1 MDNAS
6 DQHRHQDRHQGDEYR
21 RIELITGRARRRR
34 WTPEEKARI
43 LTESLMPGA
52 SVSAVAR
59 RHNVSRGLLSAWR
72 REAMRATDDLGPR
85 FVPLRLSEEGAVQMP
100 AGLPGNAAVAADSE
114 TAPEPVPG
122 STTTGMIEIELGR
135 ARVRIQGA
143 VDGEALRQ
151 VLAHVGR
158 PR

>member
-34 WTPEEKARI
+34 WTPEEKAQI
-43 LTESLMPGA
+43 LTESLVPGA
-52 SVSAVAR
+52 SVSDVAR
-59 RHNVSRGLLSAWR
+59 RHNVSRGLLSTWR
-72 REAMRATDDLGPR
+72 REAMSATDGPGPR
-85 FVPLRLSEEGAVQMP
+85 FVPLKLSDEGAAQTHAVI
-100 AGLPGNAAVAADSE
+100 PGSAPVAADLAM
-114 TAPEPVPG
+114 APEPVPR
-122 STTTGMIEIELGR
+122 STPAGMIEIELGR
-135 ARVRIQGA
+135 ARVRIQGS